1 VRPTVENGPWSLP
14 SVAVISADASLYSHP
29 PRRRQQDVYV
39 YCVTTV
45 EKADLIAHHGFRDDY
60 YGIYGHGV
68 MVHLAPPLVTNDNA
82 AIVVVLLDD
91 VDLEPYI
98 DGELAY
104 VPACVLNAGYAELV
118 D

>member
-1 VRPTVENGPWSLP
+1 
-14 SVAVISADASLYSHP
+14 VISADASVYSQP
-29 PRRRQQDVYV
+29 PKRRQQDVYV
-39 YCVTTV
+39 YCVTTIDN
-45 EKADLIAHHGFRDDY
+45 ADRIAHHGFRDDY
-60 YGIYGHGV
+60 YGVHGHGV
-68 MVHLAPPLVTNDNA
+68 LVHLAPPVVTNDSA

-98 DGELAY
+98 DGEVAY

>member
-1 VRPTVENGPWSLP
+1 VSGGLGG
-14 SVAVISADASLYSHP
+14 SADASFYSRP
-29 PRRRQQDVYV
+29 PQRRQQEVYV
-39 YCVTTV
+39 YCVTT
-45 EKADLIAHHGFRDDY
+45 I
-60 YGIYGHGV
+60 
-68 MVHLAPPLVTNDNA
+68 DNA

-98 DGELAY
+98 DGEVAY